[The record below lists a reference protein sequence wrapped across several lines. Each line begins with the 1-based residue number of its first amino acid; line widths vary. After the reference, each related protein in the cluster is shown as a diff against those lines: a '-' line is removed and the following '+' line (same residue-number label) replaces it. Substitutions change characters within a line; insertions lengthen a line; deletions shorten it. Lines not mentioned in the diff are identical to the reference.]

1 MLGWV
6 IKVAAQIPLH
16 CAGALMNR
24 CCEMRYL
31 QWFVVFTGFCLGAAH
46 AADPSAAWVTVPT
59 TQDLSAD
66 AALVNSQHLPL
77 LLVFAQ
83 EHCDYCDKLDREVLN
98 PNYGTGAYNGK
109 VIVRRFMIDNF
120 GTVRDFDGK
129 RVEASA
135 LSHNLK
141 VYVTPTL
148 LLVDNHGRELVPRI
162 VGIDNLDFF
171 AAYLD
176 QSIAA
181 ANVKL
186 RGN

>member
-1 MLGWV
+1 
-6 IKVAAQIPLH
+6 
-16 CAGALMNR
+16 
-24 CCEMRYL
+24 MRYL
-31 QWFVVFTGFCLGAAH
+31 QWFAVLTGFCLSAVQ
-46 AADPSAAWVTVPT
+46 AADLSAAWVTVPA

-98 PNYGTGAYNGK
+98 PNYGTGAYDGK
-109 VIVRRFMIDNF
+109 VIVRHFMIDNF
-120 GTVRDFDGK
+120 GTVNDFDGK
-129 RVEASA
+129 RIEASA
-135 LSHNLK
+135 LSHRFK

-148 LLVDNHGRELVPRI
+148 LLLDNHGRELVPRI
-162 VGIDNLDFF
+162 VGIGNMDFF

-181 ANVKL
+181 AHVKL